1 MIIRAEEL
9 KDVCSKILSAVDN
22 TDSTVITETLELKAD
37 GNVFEVAVTNRE
49 YFVEMMAHI
58 MTIEDILMAR
68 YNISSE
74 EINKAK
80 NTNRREIKKQL
91 EGK

>member
-1 MIIRAEEL
+1 MSRNL
-9 KDVCSKILSAVDN
+9 
-22 TDSTVITETLELKAD
+22 
-37 GNVFEVAVTNRE
+37 NRE
-49 YFVEMMAHI
+49 YFVETMAHI

-80 NTNRREIKKQL
+80 NINRKEIEKQL
-91 EGK
+91 EEK

>member
-1 MIIRAEEL
+1 M
-9 KDVCSKILSAVDN
+9 SKFL
-22 TDSTVITETLELKAD
+22 
-37 GNVFEVAVTNRE
+37 NRE
-49 YFVEMMAHI
+49 YFLETMAHI

-80 NTNRREIKKQL
+80 DTNRREIEKQL

>member
-1 MIIRAEEL
+1 VSRNL
-9 KDVCSKILSAVDN
+9 
-22 TDSTVITETLELKAD
+22 
-37 GNVFEVAVTNRE
+37 NRE

-80 NTNRREIKKQL
+80 NINRKEIKKQL
-91 EGK
+91 EEK

>member
-1 MIIRAEEL
+1 MSRNL
-9 KDVCSKILSAVDN
+9 
-22 TDSTVITETLELKAD
+22 
-37 GNVFEVAVTNRE
+37 NRE
-49 YFVEMMAHI
+49 YFFEMMAHI

-74 EINKAK
+74 EIDKAK

>member
-1 MIIRAEEL
+1 MNRNL
-9 KDVCSKILSAVDN
+9 
-22 TDSTVITETLELKAD
+22 
-37 GNVFEVAVTNRE
+37 NRE
-49 YFVEMMAHI
+49 YFVETMAHI

-74 EINKAK
+74 EINKTK
-80 NTNRREIKKQL
+80 NANRREIEKQL